1 MGTGVGGTG
10 TTGISM
16 LGRRFVI
23 GVGDNVVVGF
33 SEFVESVGDS
43 VCIVG
48 VLLDMIDIINDSKQ
62 FITKVIVQYCVVRI
76 LTYKTIVGT

>member
-23 GVGDNVVVGF
+23 GVGDDVLVGF
-33 SEFVESVGDS
+33 SEFVESVGNRVS
-43 VCIVG
+43 IVG
-48 VLLDMIDIINDSKQ
+48 VLLGMIDII
-62 FITKVIVQYCVVRI
+62 
-76 LTYKTIVGT
+76 KTESNLSQK

>member
-16 LGRRFVI
+16 LGRKFVI
-23 GVGDNVVVGF
+23 GVGDDVVVGY
-33 SEFVESVGDS
+33 SEFVESVGDR

-48 VLLDMIDIINDSKQ
+48 MLLGMIYIINDSKQ
-62 FITKVIVQYCVVRI
+62 LITNVVMQCQNN
-76 LTYKTIVGT
+76 